1 MNGELPIT
9 NDPMQHSAVA
19 LASPFVI
26 GNSKFAIPPE
36 SRAARVA
43 HLLTGGFIRHWQNI
57 LTAFVQVWANKG
69 RSVLTTLGIII
80 GVTSTITVVSMVQG
94 FGNYVTDII
103 RGFGTNLIF
112 VFPYSPEGF
121 KDILLGRV
129 TMDVDDVRAVGARCD
144 KVRRIS
150 PIIFSQATIEFGR
163 SKVSNVRIR
172 GATEE
177 FQSIRSF
184 YVDKGR
190 FFGPLEVDRGAY
202 VCALGADMLR
212 QLQCDERIVG
222 EDIYISGQRFRVLG
236 ILEPKGKVMDD
247 NPDEVVVVPYTTA
260 LKVWPEMRV
269 FMPFMVEATGE
280 KDAAECALQI
290 TRVLRERHNI
300 PPGTTSDFRVHT
312 QDELLRD
319 LERVK
324 VAATSV
330 LAGIV
335 GISLIVGGI
344 GVMNVMLVS
353 VTERTREIGLRKSV
367 GGRRRDIMAQFLTE
381 AVVLAVVG
389 GSIGVFLGYSICYVA
404 SLHPSMVKVNV
415 PMWAVALGLTCS
427 AGVGVLFGMIP
438 AFKAAILHPIDA
450 LRHE

>member
-1 MNGELPIT
+1 MTIPAGHIVSSERFAGLREAFP
-9 NDPMQHSAVA
+9 PPQSRWSRGWSSVA
-19 LASPFVI
+19 
-26 GNSKFAIPPE
+26 
-36 SRAARVA
+36 
-43 HLLTGGFIRHWQNI
+43 GGLGRHWQNVV
-57 LTAFVQVWANKG
+57 TAFVQVWANKG
-69 RSVLTTLGIII
+69 RSLLTTLGIII
-80 GVTSTITVVSMVQG
+80 GVMSTITVVSLVQG
-94 FGNYVTDII
+94 FGNYMTDII

-112 VFPYSPEGF
+112 VFPYSPTGF
-121 KDILLGRV
+121 QDVLLGRV
-129 TMDVDDVRAVGARCD
+129 TLDVDDIRAVGTRCD
-144 KVRRIS
+144 KVRRIT
-150 PIIFSQATIEFGR
+150 PILFTSGTVEYGR
-163 SKVSNVRIR
+163 SKVQAGRIR

-184 YVDKGR
+184 YTNKGR
-190 FFGPLEVDRGAY
+190 FFSPLEVDRAAY
-202 VCALGADMLR
+202 VCVLGSDILR
-212 QLQCDERIVG
+212 QLECDDRIVG
-222 EDIYISGQRFRVLG
+222 DDVFIAGQRFRVLG
-236 ILEPKGKVMDD
+236 VLETKGKVLDD

-260 LKVWPEMRV
+260 LKVWPEIRR

-280 KDAAECALQI
+280 KDAEECGLQI
-290 TRVLRERHNI
+290 TKVLRERHHLQ
-300 PPGTTSDFRVHT
+300 PGTPNDFQVHR

-319 LERVK
+319 LGK
-324 VAATSV
+324 VQTIATSV

-389 GSIGVFLGYSICYVA
+389 GAIGVLLGYSICYVA
-404 SLHPSMVKVNV
+404 SLHPAMVQVVV
-415 PMWAVALGLTCS
+415 PMWAVLLGLSFS
-427 AGVGVLFGMIP
+427 AGVGVLFGIIP